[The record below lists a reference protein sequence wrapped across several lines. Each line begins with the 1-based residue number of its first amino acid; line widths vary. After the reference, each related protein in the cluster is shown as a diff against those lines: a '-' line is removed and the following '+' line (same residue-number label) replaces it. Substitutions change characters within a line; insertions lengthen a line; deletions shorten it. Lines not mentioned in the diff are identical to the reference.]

1 MNGHCNHLALKFSV
15 CVKERQDRLPTM
27 YWLPMLHKTPYKAR
41 FIANS
46 SSCTTTELSKLL
58 TSCLTAVKNHVI
70 RYCEIVYER
79 SGKNLFWSI
88 KNSGEVL
95 NKLKSRGFR
104 ATSLSTYDF
113 STLYTPLPHNL
124 IKEKLINLIEWTF
137 KREGSPYIACNE
149 RQAFFTSEDTK
160 RYKLWSCQNVCEA
173 LIYLLNNI
181 YIRSGTKLYRQIVGI
196 PMGTNCAPLVAD
208 LFLFCYE
215 RDFMT
220 SLSDI
225 KQAEIIEA
233 FKSTSRYL
241 DDLLNIDNPYFEGM
255 VNRIYPPELQL
266 NKANTADT
274 EAPFLDLHLSISNGF
289 VSSKI
294 YDKRDDF
301 DFDIVNFP
309 FLDGDVPRSTSYG
322 VYISQLI
329 RFARVSSHVTDFNA
343 CNKSLTA
350 KLLQQGYRYH
360 KLRKTFSKFYRRHYE
375 LVSKFN
381 VGLKTL
387 LHQGLSE
394 QEFYD
399 D

>member
-1 MNGHCNHLALKFSV
+1 
-15 CVKERQDRLPTM
+15 
-27 YWLPMLHKTPYKAR
+27 MLRNAKTDFLRCIGNLSFTKKKTYKAR

-70 RYCEIVYER
+70 RYCEKVYER
-79 SGKNLFWSI
+79 SGKHLFYSI

-95 NKLKSRGFR
+95 NKLKSRGSR

-113 STLYTPLPHNL
+113 STLYTALSHNL
-124 IKEKLINLIEWTF
+124 IKEKLINLVEWTF
-137 KREGSPYIACNE
+137 KRESSPYIACNE

-160 RYKLWSCQNVCEA
+160 RYKRWSCQNVCEA
-173 LIYLLNNI
+173 LIYLLDNF
-181 YIRSGTKLYRQIVGI
+181 YIRFGTKLYRQIVGI
-196 PMGTNCAPLVAD
+196 PMGTNCAPLVTD

-255 VNRIYPPELQL
+255 VTRIYPPELQL
-266 NKANTADT
+266 NKANTSDT

-294 YDKRDDF
+294 DDKRDDF

-309 FLDGDVPRSTSYG
+309 FLDGDVPRSTSHG
-322 VYISQLI
+322 VDSGVVRHPRDLQVSVATRFCRVLI
-329 RFARVSSHVTDFNA
+329 FASS
-343 CNKSLTA
+343 
-350 KLLQQGYRYH
+350 
-360 KLRKTFSKFYRRHYE
+360 
-375 LVSKFN
+375 
-381 VGLKTL
+381 
-387 LHQGLSE
+387 
-394 QEFYD
+394 
-399 D
+399 